1 VSSSRK
7 PDKSPEERA
16 GHLISG
22 GQHEDAV
29 PGDAEQKVEPEGRL
43 PDRDY
48 HDLLLYGPADRA
60 RNPPSPYAGSS
71 TGSSHKGGSGSAGRP
86 ELDPEV
92 DSTAQDRTH
101 TISSKE

>member
-1 VSSSRK
+1 MSSSRK
-7 PDKSPEERA
+7 PNKSPEERA
-16 GHLISG
+16 GHVISG

-29 PGDAEQKVEPEGRL
+29 AGDAEQKVDPEGRL

-71 TGSSHKGGSGSAGRP
+71 TGSSHKGGSGSAGGADP
-86 ELDPEV
+86 DPEV
-92 DSTAQDRTH
+92 GGTAHERAH
-101 TISSKE
+101 TVSSKE